1 VTVCPSFS
9 GHFQGNDV
17 GVGTPVLEEL
27 PEELLEESLAELLV
41 VEADW
46 SLLVSEDVVELDPSD
61 VVVAMSGGIVE
72 TDDEFEPEL
81 VVLMSEVVVDAESV
95 PELELEPEVV
105 VTMSDDID
113 DDELVLE
120 LEPDISVMV
129 DGPVLTEF
137 VRVLT
142 EVVLPAVELELEEL
156 DDRWVGQQNT
166 RSPQQA
172 EE

>member
-1 VTVCPSFS
+1 
-9 GHFQGNDV
+9 
-17 GVGTPVLEEL
+17 
-27 PEELLEESLAELLV
+27 
-41 VEADW
+41 
-46 SLLVSEDVVELDPSD
+46 
-61 VVVAMSGGIVE
+61 
-72 TDDEFEPEL
+72 
-81 VVLMSEVVVDAESV
+81 
-95 PELELEPEVV
+95 V

-156 DDRWVGQQNT
+156 DESMGG
-166 RSPQQA
+166 PA
-172 EE
+172 EYTMAPAG